1 MSEIGESLKEL
12 RHRII
17 RLKDSLD
24 IVGRL
29 EKKVRIEREMEAADF
44 WNNPEKA
51 AETVSKLKRVR
62 AVVDP
67 YVDLESLLDDA
78 EAMAELAEEDGSK
91 EALEESRKAVVLVE
105 TRCDKLELAV
115 LLGGPHDHRNAF
127 LQLQAGAG
135 GTESCDWAQI
145 LLRMYL
151 RWCERNDFD
160 AEIIDEQPH
169 EEAGIK
175 SATVLVSGQFA
186 YGYLHSE
193 QGVHRLVRISPFDAA
208 NRRHT
213 SFCSVDVVPE
223 FDETVEVEIN
233 PDDLRTDTY
242 RAGGAGGQ
250 HINKTDSAVRITHLP
265 TNIVVQCQNER
276 SQHQNRSTA
285 MKMLRAKLFA
295 LEEQKREA
303 EIRGLQGDK
312 GDIAWGHQI
321 RSYVLQPYTLVK
333 DNRTGT
339 EKGNAAGVLDGD
351 LNEFIQAFLRYSA
364 SGASGKGKK

>member
-1 MSEIGESLKEL
+1 MGE
-12 RHRII
+12 
-17 RLKDSLD
+17 
-24 IVGRL
+24 
-29 EKKVRIEREMEAADF
+29 ADF
-44 WNNPEKA
+44 WSNPEKA
-51 AETVSKLKRVR
+51 AETVSRLKLVR
-62 AVVDP
+62 AIVDP
-67 YVDLESLLDDA
+67 FLELESLLDDA
-78 EAMAELAEEDGSK
+78 ETLVELGEEDGSE
-91 EALEESRKAVVLVE
+91 EALKESRGAVKAAE
-105 TRCDKLELAV
+105 RRCDKLELTM

-127 LQLQAGAG
+127 MQLQAGAG

-151 RWCERNDFD
+151 RWCERNEFE

-175 SATVLVSGQFA
+175 SATVLMKGQFA
-186 YGYLHSE
+186 YGYLRSE

-223 FDETVEVEIN
+223 FDETVAVEIN
-233 PDDLRTDTY
+233 PDELRVDTY

-250 HINKTDSAVRITHLP
+250 HINKTDSAIRITHIP

-276 SQHQNRSTA
+276 SQHKNRATA

-295 LEEQKREA
+295 VEEQKREA
-303 EIRGLQGDK
+303 EIKGLQGDK

-333 DNRTGT
+333 DNRTGM

-351 LNEFIQAFLRYSA
+351 LNEFIQAFLRHSA
-364 SGASGKGKK
+364 GGGEGGGKK